1 MRKLSRNEELLYL
14 LEEKTP
20 DSSVYN
26 MIGNTARL
34 KGEFARAE
42 AAYQRSLEIEFNPVV
57 ALNYIEG
64 ICEKQDYTE
73 AWKMINKYFSGNELP
88 EHLSERYSRLY
99 GRIKKEAEIT
109 LSCASCSR
117 EWKVL
122 KNTVMNR
129 PLKIVG
135 EPPHESP
142 AGRCPVCGKIYCVGC
157 ALQWLEGQRFTCPD
171 CNEYLKLND
180 DYLRY
185 LVSEYAELTGKS
197 QLS

>member
-1 MRKLSRNEELLYL
+1 MKNLAEACYHNEKLSRNEELLYL

-122 KNTVMNR
+122 KKHSNEQASLRLSGNRLMNLQPEDVLSAAGFTV
-129 PLKIVG
+129 LDV
-135 EPPHESP
+135 
-142 AGRCPVCGKIYCVGC
+142 
-157 ALQWLEGQRFTCPD
+157 
-171 CNEYLKLND
+171 
-180 DYLRY
+180 
-185 LVSEYAELTGKS
+185 
-197 QLS
+197 LSSG